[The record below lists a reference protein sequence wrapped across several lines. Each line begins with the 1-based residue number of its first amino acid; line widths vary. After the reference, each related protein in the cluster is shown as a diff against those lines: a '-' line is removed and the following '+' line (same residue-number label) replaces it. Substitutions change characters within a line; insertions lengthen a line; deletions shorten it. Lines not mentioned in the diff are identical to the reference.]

1 MPAIVLHI
9 SVTDLIGILPDAYK
23 CKVPLIKVKFDN
35 YYMFVRK
42 PFIDLSVPIPSLVKY
57 CAFTILIKVR

>member
-9 SVTDLIGILPDAYK
+9 SVTDLIGILPDAHK

-35 YYMFVRK
+35 YYIFVNK
-42 PFIDLSVPIPSLVKY
+42 PFIDS
-57 CAFTILIKVR
+57 ILICAYSEPKIDIVNLQF